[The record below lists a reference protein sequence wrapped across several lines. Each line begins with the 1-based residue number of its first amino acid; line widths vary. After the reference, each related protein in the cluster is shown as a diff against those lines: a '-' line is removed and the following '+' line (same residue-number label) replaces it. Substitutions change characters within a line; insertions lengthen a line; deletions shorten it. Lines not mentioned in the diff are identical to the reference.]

1 MGWDEMSLSKLVELV
16 GKAEE
21 QGVTLAAMINEHLSP
36 EELERARLELS
47 VELSKSYASIEGYM
61 SDVEVPSLEDIVA
74 TGFPGFPS
82 LLDYDEQPLVK
93 VSHEEPA

>member
-1 MGWDEMSLSKLVELV
+1 MSLSKLVELV

-21 QGVTLAAMINEHLSP
+21 EGVTLAAMISTNLSP

-47 VELSKSYASIEGYM
+47 MEISKSYSAIEDYM
-61 SDVEVPSLEDIVA
+61 SDVEVPSLDDIVA

-82 LLDYDEQPLVK
+82 LLESDELPRSKETLAEIQ
-93 VSHEEPA
+93 